1 MKVNLVNENFKQD
14 YLINLL
20 RARGIKDVKQYLS
33 PTEDCLSSPSLLNN
47 MDKGY
52 NLLKQTLNKENSN
65 ILIVVDCD
73 VDGFTS
79 ASIIWL
85 YIKKIAPNQKLSY
98 ILHEHK
104 EHGLQDHMDAFDG
117 NIFYD
122 LVILPDSSS
131 NDFEYHELLGKM
143 GTKCLILDHHDIE
156 PETELSEHSVIIN
169 NQLSELYTNKELTG
183 AGVTWQFCRYY
194 DLQESTCYSDDLID
208 LAALGICGDMG
219 SILNIENRYI
229 MKQGFSNIKNYLFKQ
244 AIAKQSYSMGNAITP
259 ISVAFYIVPMMNAMI
274 RVGTMEEKE
283 RLFLGF
289 VDGHRQVECNKRGA
303 KGTTEE
309 VAIESLRECT
319 NAKAKQGRITDQM
332 VDKLEQK
339 IYKHDLLSN
348 KILFVRLD
356 DDDDFPSEIN
366 GLIAMKLA
374 ARFKRPTIIARLNED
389 GYDKGSIRNV
399 SNCALEDLKQFLN
412 DSGYFEWVQGHANA
426 AGACILDSKLHDFH
440 MYANDVL
447 QDLDFNENS
456 YDVNFIRSGED
467 TDIEEMVYE
476 LAGSPEI
483 WGQGNSEPMICVK
496 DILIS
501 DFTIMGAKKDTLK
514 FEKNGVSYIKFHAN
528 DMINELQKCNEIKIT
543 IVGRANINEWMGN
556 QSAQIFIENYEV
568 IDDLLEF

>member
-1 MKVNLVNENFKQD
+1 MKVKLINENFKEN
-14 YLINLL
+14 YLSNLL
-20 RARGIKDVKQYLS
+20 HARGIKDIEQYLN
-33 PTEDCLSSPSLLNN
+33 PTEDCLNSPSLLNN
-47 MDKGY
+47 IEKGY
-52 NLLKQTLNKENSN
+52 SLLKQILNKENSN

-79 ASIIWL
+79 AAIIWL
-85 YIKKIAPNQKLSY
+85 YIKKIAPNQRLSF

-104 EHGLQDHMDAFDG
+104 EHGLQDHMDTFDSDD
-117 NIFYD
+117 FYD

-131 NDFEYHELLGKM
+131 NDYEYHEVLGSI
-143 GTKCLILDHHDIE
+143 GTKCLVLDHHDIE
-156 PETELSEHSVIIN
+156 PNTKISEHVTIIN
-169 NQLSELYTNKELTG
+169 NQLSPNYPNKELTG

-229 MKQGFSNIKNYLFKQ
+229 MKKGFNNIKNYLFKQ
-244 AIAKQSYSMGNAITP
+244 AVIKQSYSMGNAITP

-274 RVGTMEEKE
+274 RIGTMEEKE

-289 VDGHRQVECNKRGA
+289 IDGHKQVECNKRGA

-319 NAKAKQGRITDQM
+319 NAKAKQNRITDQM

-348 KILFVRLD
+348 KILFVRLE

-374 ARFKRPTIIARLNED
+374 AKFKRPTIVARLNNE

-399 SNCALEDLKQFLN
+399 SNCMLEDLKQFLN
-412 DSGYFEWVQGHANA
+412 DSAYFEWVQGHANA
-426 AGACILDSKLHDFH
+426 AGACILDSKLKEFH
-440 MYANDVL
+440 NYANEAL
-447 QDLDFNENS
+447 QDLDFNENA
-456 YDVNFIRSGED
+456 YDVNFIRTGND

-476 LAGSPEI
+476 LAGNSEI
-483 WGQGNSEPMICVK
+483 WGQGNPEPMICVK

-501 DFTIMGAKKDTLK
+501 DFIIMGAKKDTLK
-514 FEKNGVSYIKFHAN
+514 FEKNGVSYIKFHAT
-528 DMINELQKCNEIKIT
+528 DMIDELQKCNEIKIT
-543 IVGRANINEWMGN
+543 IVGKANIDEWMGN
-556 QSAQIFIENYEV
+556 QSAQIFIENYEI
-568 IDDLLEF
+568 IDGLLEF